1 MSSPN
6 DDCSSSP
13 SAPSLRPTPH
23 WTRMPSFPGDEPLGE
38 DSDEEALDLA
48 QASTTRH
55 AIERLA
61 MSSDL
66 LLVPSSWSDEAE
78 QPSPRRA
85 AEDDTNSTA
94 ALVGTLREL
103 AASASSRP
111 RAELTWRR
119 THTFPE
125 VKAAVPAGQLRR
137 NLSEQQLRRCSEPP
151 IGATEEYI
159 MGDEEFQGAAFESY
173 LEKADVTEGASLARS
188 GVERRS
194 STLDSMPEEPHL
206 PDPEMPVPEEVSPG
220 LRLQQDSAPPSPP
233 SRPHAPVAAPVAAPQ
248 GPADR
253 ATSSDAMAERNPFSA
268 SDEHPLIMWGKVW
281 KKRPGHRDSVGETV
295 GVGGAEAAPA
305 DASNQTLPTAP
316 ESSGVVVE

>member
-1 MSSPN
+1 MSMRR
-6 DDCSSSP
+6 DLHE
-13 SAPSLRPTPH
+13 LRAAYL
-23 WTRMPSFPGDEPLGE
+23 E
-38 DSDEEALDLA
+38 
-48 QASTTRH
+48 
-55 AIERLA
+55 
-61 MSSDL
+61 DL

-151 IGATEEYI
+151 IGATEEREIMYRMSLREYI

-188 GVERRS
+188 ARRS
-194 STLDSMPEEPHL
+194 L
-206 PDPEMPVPEEVSPG
+206 PGSPAATG
-220 LRLQQDSAPPSPP
+220 LCPSFA
-233 SRPHAPVAAPVAAPQ
+233 SFTAA
-248 GPADR
+248 R
-253 ATSSDAMAERNPFSA
+253 A
-268 SDEHPLIMWGKVW
+268 G
-281 KKRPGHRDSVGETV
+281 
-295 GVGGAEAAPA
+295 GGAGGGATRASGSGDIVGRYGRKDWVPA
-305 DASNQTLPTAP
+305 LAH
-316 ESSGVVVE
+316 SGL